1 MGNWI
6 EVVNEQGCID
16 LINLNNVSRIELD
29 IDTVRFI
36 CNGGPLS
43 VTSFD
48 NKYDS
53 LVDFINS
60 KRVDM

>member
-16 LINLNNVSRIELD
+16 LINLDNVARIELN
-29 IDTVRFI
+29 IDTVTFI
-36 CNGGPLS
+36 CNGGPLALI
-43 VTSFD
+43 SFD

>member
-1 MGNWI
+1 MQNWI
-6 EVVNEQGCID
+6 EVVDECGYIG
-16 LINLNNVSRIELD
+16 LINLNNVQYIALNGDAVSFIFTNSREAR
-29 IDTVRFI
+29 V
-36 CNGGPLS
+36 P
-43 VTSFD
+43 FD